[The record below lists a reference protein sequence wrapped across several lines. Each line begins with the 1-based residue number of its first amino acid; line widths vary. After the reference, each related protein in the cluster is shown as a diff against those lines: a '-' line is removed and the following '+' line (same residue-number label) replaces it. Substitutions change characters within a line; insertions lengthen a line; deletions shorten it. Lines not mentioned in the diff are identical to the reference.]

1 VVFYAD
7 NFDRGGNAELIGTG
21 TQPWVGFP
29 GLWITTAAGEL
40 QRVGATATVT
50 AAVLGP
56 CATNDQE
63 ATATI
68 LTRGGAGTVGVICR
82 AGAVGSGG
90 YAGRVSSSGQW
101 LIAGGSGTLVT
112 ETTGSY
118 ANGDRVTLRC
128 VGSVL
133 TLLVNGVV
141 KLTTTDTTIPTGSY
155 VGVRASS
162 GGTPPRFDLF
172 TGGDFPPPTQSR
184 TAAGRLGLR
193 PAATRRVVRPRT
205 GTVGLGARP
214 AGRRLTVA
222 RAVAT
227 VRLGLTPAGRAAL
240 VRRAAATVG
249 LGVTPA
255 ARTGLVRAATARA
268 GLGLRPATPGLVV
281 RFSRG
286 LLALFGAGPTGT
298 VRRVARRTGTVRD
311 DLTERGVWSET
322 DLTLARTGLHL
333 HLRAVTRLVRFVIA
347 RLPVDP
353 DLGGRGFPAQ
363 LGSGRAAVILSPTAV
378 GAPLAV
384 RTAGLTLTLTPAAST
399 RGLQYDRDVTVTE
412 MGRVTEGRALVLGE
426 VRAS

>member
-68 LTRGGAGTVGVICR
+68 LTRGGAGTVGVVCR
-82 AGAVGSGG
+82 AGTLGSGG

-118 ANGDRVTLRC
+118 VNGDRVTLRC

-141 KLTTTDTTIPTGSY
+141 KLTVTDTTIPTGSY

-162 GGTPPRFDLF
+162 AGTPPRFDLF

-184 TAAGRLGLR
+184 TAVGRFGLR
-193 PAATRRVVRPRT
+193 LAATRRVVRPRT
-205 GTVGLGARP
+205 GTVGVGARP

-222 RAVAT
+222 RAVAA
-227 VRLGLTPAGRAAL
+227 VRLGLTPPPP
-240 VRRAAATVG
+240 
-249 LGVTPA
+249 PA
-255 ARTGLVRAATARA
+255 PGSVSARPPPGWWCGSPGGCSPCSGPA
-268 GLGLRPATPGLVV
+268 RPAPSAGSPG
-281 RFSRG
+281 
-286 LLALFGAGPTGT
+286 APAPCGP
-298 VRRVARRTGTVRD
+298 A
-311 DLTERGVWSET
+311 SPN
-322 DLTLARTGLHL
+322 A
-333 HLRAVTRLVRFVIA
+333 A
-347 RLPVDP
+347 
-353 DLGGRGFPAQ
+353 
-363 LGSGRAAVILSPTAV
+363 SGRRPT
-378 GAPLAV
+378 
-384 RTAGLTLTLTPAAST
+384 
-399 RGLQYDRDVTVTE
+399 
-412 MGRVTEGRALVLGE
+412 
-426 VRAS
+426 